1 MEGRRMTINKAIIPL
16 FLFLQ
21 FSSFCNSVPQLS
33 TNSRFIVDGT
43 KRVKLACVNWV
54 SHLQPMIAEGLEK
67 KPLSHIA
74 SKIAETGFNCV
85 RFTWATFMFTRPDYY
100 NLKVSDSLDT
110 YNLTAAKTGIAKN
123 NPGILGMRI
132 LELHKAVVD
141 ELGRNNLMVVLDNH
155 VSRPDWC
162 CGDDDG
168 NGFFGDDNFDPTEW
182 LQGLTAV
189 ARAYK
194 GNPAVVGM
202 SMRNELR
209 GKRQNETEWYKYMQE
224 GATTIHKESPDF
236 LVIIS
241 GLSYDTNLGF
251 LRTKPLPL
259 NLNNKL
265 VYEAHWYT
273 FGISADRWT
282 AQTNNLCAVVTKMAR
297 DNYLFL
303 TTGDNPFPLFLSEF
317 GIDQRGVNEAENRY
331 ITCLLAEVAEKDIDW
346 ALWTF
351 QGSYML
357 RQGTVNLEEYFGVMD
372 VNWDRPRNPG
382 YLDRLQVI
390 RQVNQDLESNH
401 PTYNIIF
408 HPQSGQCLQIG
419 KANNV
424 FLANCKTATRWDQH
438 QDGGPI
444 KLAGSPWCLTV
455 AGDGGAACVSNDCS
469 GNGSKWKF
477 VSSSGLQLGAQNGQ
491 GKYLCLEKN
500 NLNSTVIVS
509 KKCLCVGDNLDDL
522 ATCAENPLVQ
532 WFKLVPVNV

>member
-21 FSSFCNSVPQLS
+21 FSAFCNSVPQLS

-67 KPLSHIA
+67 KPLNHIA
-74 SKIAETGFNCV
+74 TKIAETGFNCV

-100 NLKVSDSLDT
+100 NLKVSDSLDK

-123 NPGILGMRI
+123 NPGILRMRI

-168 NGFFGDDNFDPTEW
+168 NGFFGMLISTRPN
-182 LQGLTAV
+182 GY
-189 ARAYK
+189 R
-194 GNPAVVGM
+194 VVGM

-282 AQTNNLCAVVTKMAR
+282 AQTNNLCAVV
-297 DNYLFL
+297 
-303 TTGDNPFPLFLSEF
+303 
-317 GIDQRGVNEAENRY
+317 
-331 ITCLLAEVAEKDIDW
+331 AEKDIDW

-357 RQGTVNLEEYFGVMD
+357 RQGTVNLEEFFGVMD

-390 RQVNQDLESNH
+390 RQMNQDLKSNH

-424 FLANCKTATRWDQH
+424 FLANCKTASRWDQH

-444 KLAGSPWCLTV
+444 KLAGSTRCLTV

-469 GNGSKWKF
+469 SNRSKWKF

-500 NLNSTVIVS
+500 NSNSTVIVT

-522 ATCAENPLVQ
+522 ATCAENPIVQ